1 MKIILLFLFII
12 YFSNYSIA
20 GIILS
25 TLSRLIDVPTK
36 LVGGFIEDTRKAIDG
51 NYYSSESPYY
61 VFINEA
67 TTPRQLHINIKGGGS
82 IKKLGVQN
90 IANFHGVPEGKR

>member
-1 MKIILLFLFII
+1 
-12 YFSNYSIA
+12 
-20 GIILS
+20 
-25 TLSRLIDVPTK
+25 
-36 LVGGFIEDTRKAIDG
+36 
-51 NYYSSESPYY
+51 

-90 IANFHGVPEGKR
+90 IANFHGVPEGKQPKMTMNNFVNIKKDQKPPNSDIITL